1 MAHIAAK
8 ELDAKVMIQNILR
21 ARGYLMRKSY
31 KVDRK
36 WTHNFY
42 YINIELNPQKKNASD
57 YTLTLLGY
65 RPVDK
70 LIERSCFNQHHSMAN
85 IPSTLVLRTIPLSLT

>member
-8 ELDAKVMIQNILR
+8 QLDPKVMIQNILR
-21 ARGYLMRKSY
+21 ARGYLMRKSL
-31 KVDRK
+31 KVERK

-42 YINIELNPQKKNASD
+42 YINIEMNAKKKNSSD
-57 YTLTLLGY
+57 FTLTLLGY

-70 LIERSCFNQHHSMAN
+70 LIDRSCFNQHHLMPN
-85 IPSTLVLRTIPLSLT
+85 IPSTLVLRTVPLSST